1 MNPPAVSSWANKK
14 QRPNQGLMEDKMW
27 WLPSS
32 LTALGE
38 WYRCCF
44 HLYFGYW
51 LDDFMMI
58 TWSTH
63 MVTWLTH
70 GHMIHTH
77 GHMTHTHGH
86 MTHQVVWWDLT
97 SDRSLTRIQK
107 SLDCLMKHCV
117 VSWCKCTGGGREGER
132 DITMEQHRRHTTTTY
147 KCRVPPQLASLCVVP
162 KERDVQ

>member
-1 MNPPAVSSWANKK
+1 MREQLINHIFL
-14 QRPNQGLMEDKMW
+14 RPKYYAKLPTAQDAFRPIPGLISCVGVTYHMTVHHM
-27 WLPSS
+27 
-32 LTALGE
+32 T
-38 WYRCCF
+38 
-44 HLYFGYW
+44 
-51 LDDFMMI
+51 I
-58 TWSTH
+58 TLMT
-63 MVTWLTH
+63 VTWLTH
-70 GHMIHTH
+70 GHMIHTHGHMTHTH